1 MNRVILLI
9 AFLSVSSTA
18 VVGQWGQA
26 GQVKNLRGLKGLRLV
41 VMFHGADA
49 IDEGER
55 PAILKLVEADA
66 SAKFKKAGIP
76 LFRFA
81 NEVEEAGFPQL
92 IVYITAHKP
101 NDPVYPLATN
111 VRFLQRV
118 RLARDSSIEAD
129 LATWETWGVGGPE
142 LTCFEM
148 IRGLVTTEI
157 EQFIRDYIA
166 VNSR

>member
-1 MNRVILLI
+1 MKPR
-9 AFLSVSSTA
+9 
-18 VVGQWGQA
+18 
-26 GQVKNLRGLKGLRLV
+26 LRDNDRRT
-41 VMFHGADA
+41 H
-49 IDEGER
+49 R
-55 PAILKLVEADA
+55 KLVEADA
-66 SAKFKKAGIP
+66 SAKFKKAGLP

-92 IVYITAHKP
+92 IVYITADKP
-101 NDPVYPLATN
+101 NGSVYPLATN

-129 LATWETWGVGGPE
+129 LATWETWGFGGPK
-142 LTCFEM
+142 LTVEM

-157 EQFIRDYIA
+157 DQFIRDYIA

>member
-1 MNRVILLI
+1 MKRVILLI

-18 VVGQWGQA
+18 VVGQA
-26 GQVKNLRGLKGLRLV
+26 GQEKNLRGLKGLRLV
-41 VMFHGADA
+41 VMFHEADA
-49 IDEGER
+49 INEADR
-55 PAILKLVEADA
+55 PAILRLVEADA

-101 NDPVYPLATN
+101 NGPVYPLATN

-142 LTCFEM
+142 LTVEM